1 MIPKEKSVQ
10 VIVQGESGQA
20 GTIKSKT
27 PKRWAD
33 LMGGSLFLGLFLFL
47 TLPFRLALFLYT
59 VAPALAYVL
68 AKVIEARGLND
79 PI

>member
-33 LMGGSLFLGLFLFL
+33 LMGGCS
-47 TLPFRLALFLYT
+47 
-59 VAPALAYVL
+59 
-68 AKVIEARGLND
+68 
-79 PI
+79 